1 MKQIALRKIIGD
13 GNTEVFL
20 ANADGSNLRNLS
32 NYPSF
37 DGWPAWLPG
46 GQTIASACHRRGQT
60 KKGSA
65 IQWKPSDCTSPLM
78 LPEGLYDLAQFGK
91 RQYRIDGKMSAGHF
105 DCIYFIFQPSPALN
119 PEAVAGATESSF
131 MVKDTKV
138 IWRSYKTI
146 VEGRPVIRKEAVM
159 PNILPHEKQ
168 GNSSDYIWIRVD
180 ADSQPILDQLTPAAE
195 EILRDLA
202 QPQS

>member
-1 MKQIALRKIIGD
+1 MNPPSRSRDAAGKKV
-13 GNTEVFL
+13 VFL
-20 ANADGSNLRNLS
+20 V
-32 NYPSF
+32 
-37 DGWPAWLPG
+37 
-46 GQTIASACHRRGQT
+46 IAVLVAFAVCHGQT
-60 KKGSA
+60 KKRSA

-78 LPEGLYDLAQFGK
+78 LPEGLYDLSQFGK
-91 RQYRIDGKMSAGHF
+91 GQYRIDGKMSAGHF

-180 ADSQPILDQLTPAAE
+180 ADSQQILDQLTPAAD
-195 EILRDLA
+195 EILRDCA
-202 QPQS
+202 SPQG